1 MWVDRACVRGRLR
14 LRSSRL
20 PSLPREGLAGLL
32 VAPPGAPTEE
42 FAAALSGLVPL
53 PQRNT
58 VNDALQLPAPPRRV
72 LDGQS
77 SFPGA
82 PAGRR
87 VAGTRRLRPGPTR
100 AGPRGRRPAGDRAG
114 GLTSSP
120 VGATG
125 VATNAAAR
133 LTCRST
139 GRGDHRPGRP
149 SPHSHPNPPLE
160 GEGFN
165 AGRRG
170 WRGGFASAGAP
181 VDPRRVIDGG
191 KSGSDDARRGNV
203 DPKRVIDGEKS
214 GIDGG
219 WRGNVAASR
228 AVDGEKSGIDA
239 LGPAALHQ
247 NGADVRSEKATLR
260 LGGARV
266 AKKAAA
272 LPVRGPALPPF
283 RRSQW
288 RKKRHRCG

>member
-82 PAGRR
+82 APRRR
-87 VAGTRRLRPGPTR
+87 VAGAGRLRPGPAR
-100 AGPRGRRPAGDRAG
+100 AGAGGRGAAGDRAG
-114 GLTSSP
+114 GLTASGPPLRLRGAALPPGGPSMAKKAAA
-120 VGATG
+120 VAVGGAT
-125 VATNAAAR
+125 
-133 LTCRST
+133 LPL
-139 GRGDHRPGRP
+139 RGP
-149 SPHSHPNPPLE
+149 SM
-160 GEGFN
+160 
-165 AGRRG
+165 A
-170 WRGGFASAGAP
+170 
-181 VDPRRVIDGG
+181 
-191 KSGSDDARRGNV
+191 K
-203 DPKRVIDGEKS
+203 K
-214 GIDGG
+214 
-219 WRGNVAASR
+219 AASM
-228 AVDGEKSGIDA
+228 A